1 VAVAAAV
8 GVTVLIAVIEAY
20 LVTPWLTSRA
30 AEMNPVAVFVGL
42 AFWGWI
48 WGLPGLLLALPLMM
62 MLKAV
67 GEHIDAFRPVVTLL
81 RGRHAVS
88 STG

>member
-1 VAVAAAV
+1 MVAVVV
-8 GVTVLIAVIEAY
+8 GATVVIACLEAY

-67 GEHIDAFRPVVTLL
+67 GEHIDAFRPLSL
-81 RGRHAVS
+81 S
-88 STG
+88 